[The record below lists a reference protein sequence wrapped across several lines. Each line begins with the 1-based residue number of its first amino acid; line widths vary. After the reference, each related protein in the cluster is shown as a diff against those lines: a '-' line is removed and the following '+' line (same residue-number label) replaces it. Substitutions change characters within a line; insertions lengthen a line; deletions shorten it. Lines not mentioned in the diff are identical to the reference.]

1 MLLAQSASPLVDALA
16 SNARARRVATLSQT
30 SRALFDALQN
40 FRIERSVLT
49 TDHGAPAPATPL
61 RQKTTADA
69 RHGAEIGYET
79 AMALTLGLDVAGLAD
94 SLARLRQTHEALVEQ
109 RRKVD
114 HDVTLPKTARTAISL
129 PDWLAAC
136 DAYLAA
142 LTNTTNVID
151 AAILLSD
158 PVIDQLLTIKRAAW
172 SARLAAGTPA
182 STAAAALAA
191 ERVWTPIEAVGAL
204 EAHGQ
209 VTAAWNIV
217 TELASRPD
225 MAPNVQT
232 ALATA
237 NAGYFGRDAAI
248 REPVYDALRTAHLPD
263 MTAEQ
268 FDRNIIPSLTVL
280 NRVAEAVLTQM
291 VLVADTVSAKAE
303 RTLIFDVV
311 LLVLA
316 LLLVGA
322 GFVIVR
328 SRVSGPI
335 TRLTQVMRRLADRDY
350 AVEVPGTARGDEL
363 GAMARAVS
371 IFREN
376 GLNVQKLEA
385 EAAEQRR
392 LGDIAQEA
400 ARSQQEAQA
409 RQQANVVEALAG
421 GLKRLAGGELT
432 CEIETDFAPEY
443 ERLRVDF
450 NDAVRGLQ
458 STVQEITAR
467 VGTIRLGTQEIADAS
482 DDLAKR
488 TEQQAAGLEQTAAA
502 LQQITGTVGRT
513 AEGSQE
519 ARRSA
524 TATQSEADRSGQVV
538 RDAVSAMAA
547 IEASARKITQI
558 IGVIDEIAFQ
568 TNLLA
573 LNAGVEAA
581 RAGESGRGFAVVAS
595 EVRALAQRSAEAAKE
610 IKALIATST
619 QEVERGV
626 ALVGETG
633 EALGRILSQVASI
646 SRVVGEIAASAQ
658 EQATGLHEVNTAVA
672 EMDQVTQQNAAMVEQ
687 TTAATRSL
695 AHEMEQLNTLTGR
708 FVVEKAPAR
717 KRA

>member
-1 MLLAQSASPLVDALA
+1 
-16 SNARARRVATLSQT
+16 
-30 SRALFDALQN
+30 
-40 FRIERSVLT
+40 
-49 TDHGAPAPATPL
+49 
-61 RQKTTADA
+61 
-69 RHGAEIGYET
+69 
-79 AMALTLGLDVAGLAD
+79 
-94 SLARLRQTHEALVEQ
+94 
-109 RRKVD
+109 
-114 HDVTLPKTARTAISL
+114 
-129 PDWLAAC
+129 
-136 DAYLAA
+136 
-142 LTNTTNVID
+142 
-151 AAILLSD
+151 
-158 PVIDQLLTIKRAAW
+158 
-172 SARLAAGTPA
+172 
-182 STAAAALAA
+182 
-191 ERVWTPIEAVGAL
+191 
-204 EAHGQ
+204 
-209 VTAAWNIV
+209 
-217 TELASRPD
+217 
-225 MAPNVQT
+225 
-232 ALATA
+232 
-237 NAGYFGRDAAI
+237 
-248 REPVYDALRTAHLPD
+248 
-263 MTAEQ
+263 
-268 FDRNIIPSLTVL
+268 
-280 NRVAEAVLTQM
+280 
-291 VLVADTVSAKAE
+291 
-303 RTLIFDVV
+303 
-311 LLVLA
+311 
-316 LLLVGA
+316 
-322 GFVIVR
+322 
-328 SRVSGPI
+328 
-335 TRLTQVMRRLADRDY
+335 
-350 AVEVPGTARGDEL
+350 
-363 GAMARAVS
+363 
-371 IFREN
+371 
-376 GLNVQKLEA
+376 
-385 EAAEQRR
+385 
-392 LGDIAQEA
+392 
-400 ARSQQEAQA
+400 
-409 RQQANVVEALAG
+409 VEALAG